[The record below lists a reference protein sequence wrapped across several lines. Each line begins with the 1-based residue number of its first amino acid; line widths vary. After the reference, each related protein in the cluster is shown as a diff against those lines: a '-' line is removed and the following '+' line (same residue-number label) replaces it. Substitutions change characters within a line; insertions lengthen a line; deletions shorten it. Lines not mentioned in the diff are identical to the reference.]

1 MKLSPLILFAT
12 TLGYS
17 LITQADG
24 GPLKAPSLFDKG
36 PAAMTAINLKTEEL
50 TSLMLL
56 DSAMDIAKS
65 AALATGC
72 ESVEGDYS
80 IEISADGAIN
90 KPVTNVIKIVSPGKS
105 DPLILNAIAEEP
117 DAFLGQVFTI
127 KQAKNNKL
135 KETLISEFSGTAHIN
150 RELTLLSIQGSAIVL
165 GQNNTPSPYPY
176 FRLKHFYEEPKSDN
190 SQYLS
195 GWGLASLSKE
205 GFPVNKFWVRSK
217 ALKTDGQLK
226 RVVLQEDLL
235 IGFSA
240 CRIVIDSATDIKKKT
255 DKQEKQK
262 SFAFKGTMTI
272 SKSQPNEKLPKANEI

>member
-1 MKLSPLILFAT
+1 MKIPLPILFAT

-17 LITQADG
+17 LITQADLE
-24 GPLKAPSLFDKG
+24 PLKAPSMFDQG
-36 PAAMTAINLKTEEL
+36 PASMVAINLKNEEL
-50 TSLMLL
+50 ISLILL
-56 DSAMDIAKS
+56 DGAIDLAKS

-80 IEISADGAIN
+80 IEITADGATN
-90 KPVTNVIKIVSPGKS
+90 KPETNAIKIVSPGKTE
-105 DPLILNAIAEEP
+105 PLILNAIAEEP
-117 DAFLGQVFTI
+117 DSFHGQIFTI
-127 KQAKNNKL
+127 QQTKKSQL
-135 KETLISEFSGTAHIN
+135 KETLISEYSGTAHIN
-150 RELTLLSIQGSAIVL
+150 RELTLLSIQGSANVL
-165 GQNNTPSPYPY
+165 GQINTPSSYLNL
-176 FRLKHFYEEPKSDN
+176 RLKHFYEEPKSDN

-195 GWGLASLSKE
+195 GWGFASLSKE

-226 RVVLQEDLL
+226 RIVLQEDLL

-255 DKQEKQK
+255 DEQEKQK

-272 SKSQPNEKLPKANEI
+272 SKSQPNENLPKANQI

>member
-1 MKLSPLILFAT
+1 MKISLPILFAT

-80 IEISADGAIN
+80 IEISTDGAIN
-90 KPVTNVIKIVSPGKS
+90 KPVSNVIKIVSPGKS
-105 DPLILNAIAEEP
+105 DPLILNALAEEP

-127 KQAKNNKL
+127 QQAKNNKL

-150 RELTLLSIQGSAIVL
+150 RELSLLSIQGSAIVL
-165 GQNNTPSPYPY
+165 GQNNTPSPYRH

-195 GWGLASLSKE
+195 GWGFASLSKE

-240 CRIVIDSATDIKKKT
+240 CRIVIDSTTDIKKKT
-255 DKQEKQK
+255 DEQEKQK

-272 SKSQPNEKLPKANEI
+272 SKSQPNENLPKANQI

>member
-1 MKLSPLILFAT
+1 MKISPLILFAT

-17 LITQADG
+17 LISQADEET
-24 GPLKAPSLFDKG
+24 LKAPSLFEKG

-56 DSAMDIAKS
+56 DSAIDLAKS

-80 IEISADGAIN
+80 IEVSADGAIN
-90 KPVTNVIKIVSPGKS
+90 KPETNVIKIVSPGKTE
-105 DPLILNAIAEEP
+105 PLILNAIAEEP
-117 DAFLGQVFTI
+117 DSFHGQVFTI
-127 KQAKNNKL
+127 HQAKISKL
-135 KETLISEFSGTAHIN
+135 KETLISEFSGSAHIN

-165 GQNNTPSPYPY
+165 GQNNTPSPYLNL
-176 FRLKHFYEEPKSDN
+176 RLKHFYEEPKSVN
-190 SQYLS
+190 NQYLS
-195 GWGLASLSKE
+195 GWGFASLSKE

-240 CRIVIDSATDIKKKT
+240 CRIVIDIATDIKKKS
-255 DKQEKQK
+255 DEQEKQK

-272 SKSQPNEKLPKANEI
+272 SKSQPNEKLPKANDF

>member
-1 MKLSPLILFAT
+1 MKISLPILFAT

-17 LITQADG
+17 LIAQADLV
-24 GPLKAPSLFDKG
+24 PLKAPSMFDKG
-36 PAAMTAINLKTEEL
+36 PAAMTAINLNNEEQI
-50 TSLMLL
+50 SLILL
-56 DSAMDIAKS
+56 DSALDLAKS

-80 IEISADGAIN
+80 VEVTVEGVNN
-90 KPVTNVIKIVSPGKS
+90 KPKTNAIKIVSPGKTE
-105 DPLILNAIAEEP
+105 PLILNAIAEEP
-117 DAFLGQVFTI
+117 DSFHGKVFTI
-127 KQAKNNKL
+127 NQAKSSKL
-135 KETLISEFSGTAHIN
+135 KETLISEFSGSAHIN
-150 RELTLLSIQGSAIVL
+150 RELTLLSIQSSAIVL
-165 GQNNTPSPYPY
+165 GQNNISSPYLNL
-176 FRLKHFYEEPKSDN
+176 RLKHFYEEPKSDN
-190 SQYLS
+190 RQYLS
-195 GWGLASLSKE
+195 GWGFASLSKE

-255 DKQEKQK
+255 DEQEKQK

-272 SKSQPNEKLPKANEI
+272 SKSQPNENLPKANQI